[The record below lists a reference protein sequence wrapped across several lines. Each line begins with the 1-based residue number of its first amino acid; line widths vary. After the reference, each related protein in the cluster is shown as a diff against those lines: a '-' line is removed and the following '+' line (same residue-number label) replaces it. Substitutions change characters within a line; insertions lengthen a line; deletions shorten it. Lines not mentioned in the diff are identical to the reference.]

1 MMMIMMMIMINLIIM
16 FNIDINNDDIYH
28 RSYGWLDKKNPKTM
42 MNAKKR
48 SILMIMRMMRMM
60 MMMILIQGGY
70 RDC

>member
-42 MNAKKR
+42 MNAKKKINFDDNEDDEDDDDDDIDSGR
-48 SILMIMRMMRMM
+48 IS
-60 MMMILIQGGY
+60 
-70 RDC
+70 